1 MSFNRKRFEAVE
13 NVLTDI
19 QREYGRSL
27 DMSSLLSSE
36 DLFLNGDDKEM
47 KEKTILSALDKAL
60 KQVHEMRNKEGRTI
74 HDDIVSRVNS
84 LSGQLE
90 EIRNASGS
98 IVTQQKEKM
107 EKRVNELLDSVS
119 VDEQRLAQEVALLA
133 DRADISEELLRIQSH
148 LDQFKTLI
156 ELNEPT
162 GKRLSFLLQE
172 LGREINTVV
181 DGVDYHFITDEEF
194 RSRMSN
200 DEFAETEDVHGCMY
214 GTLKET
220 IENAITT
227 GEIILFEVD
236 VKGAMSIKSLYPEQT
251 VSIFVL
257 PPSMEDLRE
266 RLINRGTDSEERITK
281 RLERLK
287 IEIGYKEKFDFN
299 VINDDVQRTTD
310 EIIDIIHTQNKGV
323 LHVS

>member
-1 MSFNRKRFEAVE
+1 MLTSMTGFGRGASGKGDQGIQVIVRTYNARFLETKIRGLSLLPEIESSVREKINTSLIRGTVHVTIEKNQDSKKGDLSFNRKRFEAVE

-119 VDEQRLAQEVALLA
+119 VDEQRLAQEVAILA

-172 LGREINTVV
+172 LGREINTV
-181 DGVDYHFITDEEF
+181 G
-194 RSRMSN
+194 SKS
-200 DEFAETEDVHGCMY
+200 G
-214 GTLKET
+214 G
-220 IENAITT
+220 
-227 GEIILFEVD
+227 GE
-236 VKGAMSIKSLYPEQT
+236 
-251 VSIFVL
+251 
-257 PPSMEDLRE
+257 
-266 RLINRGTDSEERITK
+266 
-281 RLERLK
+281 
-287 IEIGYKEKFDFN
+287 
-299 VINDDVQRTTD
+299 VINIVVDFKNQLEKIREQVQ
-310 EIIDIIHTQNKGV
+310 NV
-323 LHVS
+323 L